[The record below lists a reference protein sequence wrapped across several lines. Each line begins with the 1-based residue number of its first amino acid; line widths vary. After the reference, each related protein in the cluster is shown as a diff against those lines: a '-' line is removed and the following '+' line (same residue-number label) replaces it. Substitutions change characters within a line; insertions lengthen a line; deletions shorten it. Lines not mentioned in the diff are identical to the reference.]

1 MKTIETYLT
10 RENWGTKDF
19 RDLKTELFYSI
30 QEKQK
35 EFHPLMATTYKDN
48 PIQIIDFFSGAGGTS
63 LGFAS
68 VNSVIPAFKML
79 GGCDINAISAQT
91 YSRNYDTP
99 LINEDIRS
107 LAHDPQ
113 KLHELLIRIGY
124 DPQKPTILIGCAP
137 CQGFSS
143 HRKKHWNEEDVRNSL
158 VIAFAEIVE
167 QIKPD
172 AIIMENVP
180 EFLSKR
186 YWHYFSAAKNRFE
199 KNGYTVK
206 QNIYNAA
213 MFGVPQERFR
223 SIVIAMKKEFLMPVG
238 ILEPSEYKTV
248 REAIGDLPPVPAG
261 VADPTDPMHKSA
273 AHKESTL
280 EVIRQVPH
288 DGGSRPAG
296 IGPKCLDKTKGF
308 SDVYGRLYWDRPSIT
323 ITHYARNPASGRYTH
338 PEQDRGLTAR
348 EVAILQSFPNGF
360 EFTGKS
366 DDIYRQIGEAVPPL
380 LATGVAVDVLVEL
393 ISSQPTTEQLLENPE
408 PIEKPVSSSYS
419 SVIAGIKTK
428 GKAK

>member
-19 RDLKTELFYSI
+19 RALKTELFYSI

-143 HRKKHWNEEDVRNSL
+143 HRKKHWNEEEDVRNSL

-238 ILEPSEYKTV
+238 IF
-248 REAIGDLPPVPAG
+248 R
-261 VADPTDPMHKSA
+261 
-273 AHKESTL
+273 
-280 EVIRQVPH
+280 
-288 DGGSRPAG
+288 
-296 IGPKCLDKTKGF
+296 
-308 SDVYGRLYWDRPSIT
+308 
-323 ITHYARNPASGRYTH
+323 
-338 PEQDRGLTAR
+338 
-348 EVAILQSFPNGF
+348 
-360 EFTGKS
+360 
-366 DDIYRQIGEAVPPL
+366 AV
-380 LATGVAVDVLVEL
+380 
-393 ISSQPTTEQLLENPE
+393 
-408 PIEKPVSSSYS
+408 
-419 SVIAGIKTK
+419 
-428 GKAK
+428 

>member
-48 PIQIIDFFSGAGGTS
+48 PIQIIDFFSGAGGAS

-107 LAHDPQ
+107 LAHDHQ